1 MAIQKNNFLV
11 LLIVALLLINLG
23 TLGYLFYTSRQLPPP
38 PLQDLRAPGQDQRPP
53 PISHR
58 LKEPLQLS
66 DAQAVAIDSVHFGHI
81 QRMDSLDN
89 IFHEAMTDYFQLL
102 TKGNYTRMERDSLLA
117 RMSAI
122 NANKADDAFS
132 NFEHIRNVLNPE
144 QKELYLK
151 LLPEILQKTT
161 SRVEGRPNRQ
171 GPPPFP
177 PPHR

>member
-1 MAIQKNNFLV
+1 MAIQKNKFLV
-11 LLIVALLLINLG
+11 MLIVALLLINTG

-38 PLQDLRAPGQDQRPP
+38 PPQDLRAPGQGQRPP
-53 PISHR
+53 PISQR
-58 LKEPLQLS
+58 LKDPLNLS

-81 QRMDSLDN
+81 KRMDSLDI

-102 TKGNYTRMERDSLLA
+102 TKTNYTSMERDALLE
-117 RMSAI
+117 RMSSI
-122 NANKADDAFS
+122 NAAKADDAFS
-132 NFEHIRNVLNPE
+132 NFEHIGDVLNAK

-151 LLPEILQKTT
+151 LLPEILQRTT

-177 PPHR
+177 PPQR